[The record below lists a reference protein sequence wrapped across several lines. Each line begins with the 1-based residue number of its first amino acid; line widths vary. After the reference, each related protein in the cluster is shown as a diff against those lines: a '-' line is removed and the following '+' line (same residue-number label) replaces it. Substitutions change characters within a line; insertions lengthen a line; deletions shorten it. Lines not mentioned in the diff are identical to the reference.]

1 VAGKSAILTVQILSD
16 AAKATTGTDKATA
29 SITDLGAAADKTS
42 SKMQTSASKVD
53 RFASSADDTEGKAAK
68 ATGAL
73 GAMASGFELIGAE
86 EAAAHLQS
94 AAMATDFVSGAMDS
108 LTLLTEL
115 NSVAWL
121 KNKAALMV
129 SRVATLAQAAATKV
143 LNAAMRANPIGLVIT
158 AVLLLIGGF
167 ILLYKRSETF
177 RALIKKIGEV
187 GKVALQAITTAA
199 GWVVT
204 KVTAIVSWL
213 GRLIFPGGLKTAINQ
228 AKDAAGLL
236 WGKVKDVVSWLGRLI
251 FPGGFKDAVEV
262 VKKGFDSILGLIQD
276 VVSWLGKIDFPSP
289 PAWMNKVLPGGNMA
303 APGAAGAAGP
313 GVATR
318 AGVVPRAVA
327 AGPTIVINVN
337 GAVDPEGT
345 ARQIR
350 RILTGSDRRTGGP
363 GRGLR
368 TNLRVT

>member
-1 VAGKSAILTVQILSD
+1 VAGKSAILTVEILSD
-16 AAKATTGTDKATA
+16 AAKATAGTDKATA
-29 SITDLGAAADKTS
+29 SITDLGTAADKTS
-42 SKMQTSASKVD
+42 SKMQSSASKVD
-53 RFASSADDTEGKAAK
+53 KFAGSADDAEGKAAK

-73 GAMASGFELIGAE
+73 GAMSSGFELIGAE
-86 EAAAHLQS
+86 DAAAQLQK

-121 KNKAALMV
+121 KNKAALV
-129 SRVATLAQAAATKV
+129 LSRVATLAQAAATKV

-187 GKVALQAITTAA
+187 GKAALQGVMTAA

-213 GRLIFPGGLKTAINQ
+213 GRLIFPGGLKTAINST
-228 AKDAAGLL
+228 KDAAGQL
-236 WGKVKDVVSWLGRLI
+236 WGKVKSVVDWLGKLI

-262 VKKGFDSILGLIQD
+262 VKNGFDSILGLIKD
-276 VVSWLGKIDFPSP
+276 VVDWLGRLDFPSP
-289 PAWMNKVLPGGNMA
+289 PKWMNQVIPGGNT
-303 APGAAGAAGP
+303 APAAAGP
-313 GVATR
+313 GVAAR

-327 AGPTIVINVN
+327 GGPTIVINVN